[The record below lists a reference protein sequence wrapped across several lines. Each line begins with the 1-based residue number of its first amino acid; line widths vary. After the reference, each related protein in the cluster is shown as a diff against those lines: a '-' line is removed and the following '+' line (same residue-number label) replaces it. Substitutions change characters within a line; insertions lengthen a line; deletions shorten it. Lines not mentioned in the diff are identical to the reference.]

1 MIDAS
6 TKPGRTAGSA
16 SADRERRRSTI
27 LMLGFRR
34 LAEPFVGRLADDEL
48 GFVYGRMSP
57 LRVPFCNLVYQIGGG
72 PVVDAKVFAVCKAMD
87 RRIVK
92 HWIGSDVLRVR
103 EPLVQEQNAT
113 GLVEH
118 WAVASHLAD
127 ELAAGG
133 ISATTVPLS
142 VIDSVEP
149 TPLPASPLTVLSY
162 LPTRKFDFYAG
173 ATVLSLASRFPDVHF
188 LVVGDDGAG
197 RGASKNVEFLGYQRQ
212 MDPIYARSHVLL
224 RLPRHDGLSYMV
236 LEALNHGRQVI
247 WNLPFDTARMGR
259 TENEVACHIRELR
272 SALATGTL
280 AFNTR
285 GRDVV
290 HATHSGSK
298 VRDMIRTRLKAT
310 LGRAGLRGT
319 HA

>member
-1 MIDAS
+1 VIDVT
-6 TKPGRTAGSA
+6 TKPARTAGAA
-16 SADRERRRSTI
+16 SADRERRRATI

-34 LAEPFVGRLADDEL
+34 LAQPFVGRLADDDL
-48 GFVYGRMSP
+48 NFVYGRMSA

-72 PVVDAKVFAVCKAMD
+72 PVVDSRVFAVCKALE

-103 EPLVQEQNAT
+103 EPLVHEQNAT

-118 WAVASHLAD
+118 WAVAAHLVD
-127 ELAAGG
+127 ELAVGG
-133 ISATTVPLS
+133 ISAITVPLS
-142 VIDSVEP
+142 IIDTVAP
-149 TPLPASPLTVLSY
+149 TPLPGPPLTVLSY
-162 LPTRKFDFYAG
+162 LPARKFEFYNG
-173 ATVLSLASRFPDVHF
+173 ATVLSLASRFPDVRF

-212 MDPIYARSHVLL
+212 MDLIYAKSHVLL

-247 WNLPFDTARMGR
+247 WNLPFETALMGQ

-272 SALATGTL
+272 SALAKGTL
-280 AFNTR
+280 SLNTR

-290 HATHSGSK
+290 QATHSGSK
-298 VRDMIRTRLKAT
+298 VRDLIRTRLKVT
-310 LGRAGLRGT
+310 LDEARRRGQSS
-319 HA
+319 

>member
-1 MIDAS
+1 MI
-6 TKPGRTAGSA
+6 RTNANPDRLAQESA
-16 SADRERRRSTI
+16 ADRGRRRSTI

-48 GFVYGRMSP
+48 TFLYGRASA

-72 PVVDAKVFAVCKAMD
+72 PVVDANVFAVCKALQ

-92 HWIGSDVLRVR
+92 HWIGSDVLRAR
-103 EPLVQEQNAT
+103 EALVQEQNAS

-118 WAVASHLAD
+118 WAVAAHLVD
-127 ELAAGG
+127 ELAEAG
-133 ISATTVPLS
+133 ITASTVPLS
-142 VIDSVEP
+142 VVESVDLH
-149 TPLPASPLTVLSY
+149 PLPRPPLTILSY
-162 LPTRKFDFYAG
+162 LPSRKFDFYNG

-188 LVVGDDGAG
+188 IVVGDDGAD
-197 RGASKNVEFLGYQRQ
+197 RDATKNVEFLGYSRQ
-212 MDPIYARSHVLL
+212 MDAIYARSHALL

-247 WNLPFDTARMGR
+247 WNLPFETVRMGR

-272 SALATGTL
+272 AALAAGTL
-280 AFNTR
+280 ALNTR

-290 HATHSGSK
+290 HTTHSGAK
-298 VRDMIRTRLKAT
+298 VRDIIRTKLKAT
-310 LGRAGLRGT
+310 IGQDHWRGNPS
-319 HA
+319 

>member
-1 MIDAS
+1 VIRRSANPEQIAEVDA
-6 TKPGRTAGSA
+6 T
-16 SADRERRRSTI
+16 DRGRRRSTI

-34 LAEPFVGRLADDEL
+34 LAEPFVGRLADEEL
-48 GFVYGRMSP
+48 AFLYGRAST

-72 PVVDAKVFAVCKAMD
+72 PVVDAKVFAVCKAMQ

-92 HWIGSDVLRVR
+92 HWIGSDVLRAR

-118 WAVASHLAD
+118 WAVAAHLVD
-127 ELAAGG
+127 ELAEAG

-142 VIDSVEP
+142 VVDAVAP
-149 TPLPASPLTVLSY
+149 TPMPAAPLTMLSY
-162 LPTRKFDFYAG
+162 LPSRKFDFYNG
-173 ATVLSLASRFPDVHF
+173 ATVLSLASRFPDVRF
-188 LVVGDDGAG
+188 LVVGDDGTG
-197 RGASKNVEFLGYQRQ
+197 RDATKNVRFLGYQRE
-212 MDPIYARSHVLL
+212 MDPIYANSHALL

-247 WNLPFDTARMGR
+247 WNLPFESARMGR

-272 SALATGTL
+272 SAVATGTL
-280 AFNTR
+280 AFNER

-290 HATHSGSK
+290 HATHSGAR
-298 VRDMIRTRLKAT
+298 VRDIIRTRLKAT
-310 LGRAGLRGT
+310 LGEVRRRGPFS
-319 HA
+319 